1 MPCIKNVFFIVCRT
15 ISLVIFL
22 LIRYNEDSSEK
33 RSVFTN
39 KRIQYRRRIMKET
52 IIQFGEGVF
61 LRGFAD
67 HFLDVLNKKG
77 LYDGKA
83 VVIQPRPGGKV
94 KLLQMQNCRYNLF
107 LRGLRDGEAV
117 SEHSRIESI
126 ARCVDPYLEYDAFA
140 ALAENPDFRFVVSNT
155 TEAGIAFD
163 PECSRNDTP
172 CLSFPGKVTQLLYRR
187 YQLGLNGFVFLPCE
201 LIDNNGDA
209 LKNCVLRYAR
219 HWNLEPEFCAWV
231 EEKNTFANT
240 LVDRIVT
247 GYPEA
252 EKEALLPLAGFDD
265 LCMNT
270 AELFGLWV
278 IEGDFENELPLRE
291 AGLPVVWTDD
301 VTPYKKRKVRVLNG
315 AHTSTVFPALL
326 CGVETVGEAM
336 NDPLVRKFMEVNLYG
351 HILPMLGENDENL
364 EFASAVLD
372 RFSNPYI
379 RHLWKA
385 ISLNSVSKFTVRV
398 LPTMLDCRSRRG
410 EWPKTLVF
418 SLACL
423 LRYYKEQEVSDSPE
437 AVTYI
442 REHDIP
448 DILANRE
455 LWGTELSE
463 CLPMIREC
471 FVQLESG
478 AREAMRWVL
487 EDGIMTKNDV
497 RNNMR

>member
-1 MPCIKNVFFIVCRT
+1 MR
-15 ISLVIFL
+15 
-22 LIRYNEDSSEK
+22 
-33 RSVFTN
+33 
-39 KRIQYRRRIMKET
+39 ET

-67 HFLDVLNKKG
+67 YFLDILNKQG
-77 LYDGKA
+77 LYDSKA

-94 KLLQMQNCRYNLF
+94 KPLQEQDCKYNLF
-107 LRGLRDGEAV
+107 LRGIRDGEAV
-117 SEHSRIESI
+117 SEQYTIESI
-126 ARCVDPYLEYDAFA
+126 SRGVDPYIAYDEFT
-140 ALAENPDFRFVVSNT
+140 ALAENPDFRFVFSNT

-163 PECSRNDTP
+163 PACRLEDTP

-187 YQLGLNGFVFLPCE
+187 YKLGLNGFIFLPCE

-209 LKNCVLRYAR
+209 LKNCVLQYAD
-219 HWNLEPEFCAWV
+219 HWNLEPEFAAWV
-231 EEKNTFANT
+231 NKKNIFTNT

-252 EKEALLPLAGFDD
+252 EKDSLLPLAGFDD
-265 LCMNT
+265 KCMNT

-278 IEGDFENELPLRE
+278 IEGNFENELPLQK

-336 NDPLVRKFMEVNLYG
+336 NDALIREFLEKNLYG
-351 HILPMLGENDENL
+351 YILPMLGDNEENK
-364 EFASAVLD
+364 EFAKAVLD

-398 LPTMLDCRSRRG
+398 LPTMTDWRKQNG
-410 EWPKTLVF
+410 EWPKNLVF

-423 LRYYKEQEVSDSPE
+423 LKYYKEQEVSDSPE
-437 AVTYI
+437 AVAFI
-442 REHDIP
+442 HDNDIP
-448 DILANRE
+448 AILSNCD
-455 LWGTELSE
+455 LWGCDLSE
-463 CLPMIREC
+463 CTDT
-471 FVQLESG
+471 VLEG
-478 AREAMRWVL
+478 MERLKKDAREAVRWA
-487 EDGIMTKNDV
+487 IS
-497 RNNMR
+497 